1 MKAIVCSAGATMI
14 CCLALIATLKAA
26 PPGEP
31 IVINDEALNRKLVV
45 EQAHFESVQSE
56 LQVPGIIEADPVS
69 MVRIFPPVTGHLI
82 RIEVQLGEAVR
93 EGQLLAL
100 LSAPDFMQAQS
111 DFIKARSNLNLTA
124 KQLRREQ
131 ALYDA
136 KIAANADLENA
147 QANYE
152 QAKSDFDTAVSVLHS
167 YGFDPDRDP
176 FGEPFRLISPVSGK
190 VVDMATGKGEFKTDP
205 TQSMMTVADLSHV
218 WLTASVQEKDLHLL
232 KVGQQVSAKLNAYEG
247 DPIEGKVINIG
258 DLLDPDLRATKVRV
272 VLDNPEGRFKPG
284 MFATVLLKQPPAE
297 RITVPVSAVVQ
308 AGFTT
313 LIFEKVKSGTYIP
326 HEVQTGE
333 SVGDRIVISKGLEK
347 NAMVVVANG
356 VLLQ

>member
-1 MKAIVCSAGATMI
+1 
-14 CCLALIATLKAA
+14 
-26 PPGEP
+26 
-31 IVINDEALNRKLVV
+31 
-45 EQAHFESVQSE
+45 
-56 LQVPGIIEADPVS
+56 
-69 MVRIFPPVTGHLI
+69 
-82 RIEVQLGEAVR
+82 
-93 EGQLLAL
+93 
-100 LSAPDFMQAQS
+100 
-111 DFIKARSNLNLTA
+111 
-124 KQLRREQ
+124 
-131 ALYDA
+131 
-136 KIAANADLENA
+136 
-147 QANYE
+147 
-152 QAKSDFDTAVSVLHS
+152 
-167 YGFDPDRDP
+167 
-176 FGEPFRLISPVSGK
+176 
-190 VVDMATGKGEFKTDP
+190 
-205 TQSMMTVADLSHV
+205 
-218 WLTASVQEKDLHLL
+218 VQEKDLHLL
-232 KVGQQVSAKLNAYEG
+232 TVGQQVSAKLNAYEG

-308 AGFTT
+308 VGFTT